1 MTEKNIFAY
10 KLFCSLNIQILV
22 HVLCKKLTPSKN
34 YSPIK
39 SSFLKFG
46 RSVYLCVCVGGGGG
60 AHYAWGSVPRL
71 TLWIPWTFF
80 KMSVKFFK
88 FCKSWLYTVFLEI
101 NQNIYHSLHE
111 LLLSNIISV
120 YLWLKSQFFS
130 DVILFFS

>member
-1 MTEKNIFAY
+1 MCVF
-10 KLFCSLNIQILV
+10 V
-22 HVLCKKLTPSKN
+22 
-34 YSPIK
+34 
-39 SSFLKFG
+39 
-46 RSVYLCVCVGGGGG
+46 CVCVCVCVWGG

-88 FCKSWLYTVFLEI
+88 FCKSWLYTVFLET
-101 NQNIYHSLHE
+101 NQNIYYNLHE

-130 DVILFFS
+130 DVILFFFLIKCNYNKKNTNVKKAGHTSEFLFWHLLMNLKNK